1 MTEEACAAGR
11 RRYRS
16 RAEAEELAA
25 EFEASGLTQREFSE
39 RRGLPVKT
47 LARYV
52 KRYRQRP
59 AEAELTP
66 RWVAVEIGERESAA
80 MRSGLSVVLGGVR
93 RIEVERG
100 FDAATLEQLVAA
112 LERG

>member
-1 MTEEACAAGR
+1 MTEEACASGR

-52 KRYRQRP
+52 KRYRQQP
-59 AEAELTP
+59 VEAEGRS
-66 RWVAVEIGERESAA
+66 RWVAVEVEESSPGTT
-80 MRSGLSVVLGGVR
+80 RSGLSVVLSGAR

>member
-1 MTEEACAAGR
+1 MTEKTSAPGR
-11 RRYRS
+11 RRYRN
-16 RAEAEELAA
+16 RAEADELAA
-25 EFEASGLTQREFSE
+25 EFEASGLRQREFSE

-59 AEAELTP
+59 VEAEGTP
-66 RWVAVEIGERESAA
+66 RWVAVEIAESGPGTN
-80 MRSGLSVVLGGVR
+80 RSGLSVELGGGR
-93 RIEVERG
+93 RIEVGRG
-100 FDAATLEQLVAA
+100 FDAATLRQLVTV